1 MAVQA
6 IVLQAEARA
15 KAGKGAS
22 RALRRSGKVPAIIY
36 GGKDKE
42 SMISLDSKAFYK
54 EFSRSG
60 FMSRIIDLKV
70 GEKSNLVLP
79 KNVQL
84 HPVND
89 TLEHADFMRVS
100 KDEKLHV
107 MVKIIYNNIEK
118 SAGVKRG
125 GIFNAV
131 RREVELICDFDKIP
145 ESISVDVAGLE
156 IGDSIHINDA
166 KLPEGVQTAIRGRN
180 FTLATVVGRLS
191 EEEEERR
198 AKEAEAAATEAQAA
212 LKAADAAAKAGP
224 AAAPGTAPAA
234 GAAAPAGGK
243 AAAPAAAGKAPAAAA
258 GKAPAAPA
266 AEKGKEPKK

>member
-6 IVLQAEARA
+6 IVLQAEPRA
-15 KAGKGAS
+15 KAGKGVS
-22 RALRRSGKVPAIIY
+22 RALRRAGKVPAIIY

-42 SMISLDSKAFYK
+42 SMVSLDSKAFFK

-100 KDEKLHV
+100 KEEKVHV
-107 MVKIIYNNIEK
+107 MVKIIYNNVEK

-145 ESISVDVAGLE
+145 ESISVDVGALE
-156 IGDSIHINDA
+156 IGDSIHISDA

-224 AAAPGTAPAA
+224 AAAPGAAPAA
-234 GAAAPAGGK
+234 GAAAAGGK
-243 AAAPAAAGKAPAAAA
+243 AAAPAAGKAPAAG

-266 AEKGKEPKK
+266 AEKGKETKK